1 MSSSAYAAAFNSLGL
16 AYKTTKGAPGTGSGS
31 ADVEGGAE
39 SSAPRNVA
47 DPGNSP
53 LAKDPDV
60 QEISEEELPSKKR
73 KSAPGKPP
81 RGKTVVADRVICD
94 SEGKGPDGAP
104 IRVGTKSLIDLAGF
118 MSSIP
123 SEEDWEEVEGYN
135 MAAALKRVTGQW
147 GQLGSAISICSDVAF
162 TELKEANNRTKAEKI
177 LSDSLRGELEE
188 AREGFRVVETGLNEK
203 LKDSEIRAEGLAQE
217 VERLKA
223 ELAAKENLN
232 KEAIIADFKASDVY
246 DFEVAQAGV
255 PEVRRSWVVAERHI
269 KTDPFASWES
279 FIQEFLAAKAA
290 VEQGQGEPE
299 PYDGPSPSFL

>member
-31 ADVEGGAE
+31 VDAEGGAE
-39 SSAPRNVA
+39 SSAPRNVPS
-47 DPGNSP
+47 PGDVALNE
-53 LAKDPDV
+53 DPDV
-60 QEISEEELPSKKR
+60 QEISEDPPSKKR
-73 KSAPGKPP
+73 KSAPRKPP
-81 RGKTVVADRVICD
+81 RGKAVVCD
-94 SEGKGPDGAP
+94 SEGKGPDGGL
-104 IRVGTKSLIDLAGF
+104 IRIGTKSLVDLAGF

-123 SEEDWEEVEGYN
+123 SQDDYEEVEGYN

-147 GQLGSAISICSDVAF
+147 GQLGSAISICSDVAY
-162 TELKEANNRTKAEKI
+162 TEVREANNRTNTEKI
-177 LSDSLRGELEE
+177 RADTLQGELEE
-188 AREGFRVVETGLNEK
+188 AREGFRVVESGLNDK
-203 LKDSEIRAEGLAQE
+203 LKDSENRAEGLSRE

-232 KEAIIADFKASDVY
+232 KKAIIAEFKASDVY
-246 DFEVAQAGV
+246 DFGVAQAGV

-269 KTDPFASWES
+269 KTDLLVSWES
-279 FIQEFLAAKAA
+279 FIQEFLAAKAV